1 MELLFFVF
9 IVFILLAIILSG
21 SSETKET
28 VKKDYTE
35 NFKMYFYSLPE
46 ECQNCFMNSLD
57 YIHRLEFED
66 YMKIE
71 DTAIP
76 EFFIKEFNNWIQNED
91 MKIESFDLNNYSQ
104 PNPTTYDDNS
114 LNDCNFINDNID
126 TNSDNINDYNTNSD
140 KSSNGSNHVN

>member
-1 MELLFFVF
+1 MELLFFIF
-9 IVFILLAIILSG
+9 IAFILLAIILSG
-21 SSETKET
+21 SGETKET
-28 VKKDYTE
+28 IKKDYTE

-46 ECQNCFMNSLD
+46 KSQNCFMNSLD

-71 DTAIP
+71 NTAIP

-91 MKIESFDLNNYSQ
+91 MRIDSFDLNNYSQ
-104 PNPTTYDDNS
+104 PNPITYDDNS
-114 LNDCNFINDNID
+114 LNDCNFINENID

-140 KSSNGSNHVN
+140 KSSNDSNHLN